1 MVEKDAKK
9 EATMSSAAQPER
21 IGEIAQPQGGIP
33 PRLDLQE
40 LWYTTLR
47 WEWSSLVLVPAHAS
61 GSAVWIAKALAE
73 IGIPQQS
80 RAAKINAQGAMLA
93 ATSELVGDLVTQS
106 TIRSMKSSG
115 DRWKAGHTIIA
126 IDPVVSNPAGIP
138 VALSADA
145 VLLCVELGKTDIASA
160 RKTVQ
165 LIGRERFIGCV
176 IVK

>member
-1 MVEKDAKK
+1 VVEKDFKK
-9 EATMSSAAQPER
+9 ETTMSSATQPER
-21 IGEIAQPQGGIP
+21 IGEISQPHGGSLP
-33 PRLDLQE
+33 ALDLQE
-40 LWYTTLR
+40 LWFTTLR
-47 WEWSSLVLVPAHAS
+47 WEWSSLVLVPAHSS

-73 IGIPQQS
+73 IGIPQS
-80 RAAKINAQGAMLA
+80 RAAKITAQGAVLT

-106 TIRSMKSSG
+106 TIRSMKSSSE
-115 DRWKAGHTIIA
+115 RWKTGQTIIA
-126 IDPVVSNPAGIP
+126 IDPVVSNPSGIP

-145 VLLCVELGKTDIASA
+145 VLLCVELGKTDIKSA

>member
-1 MVEKDAKK
+1 VVENDSKKD
-9 EATMSSAAQPER
+9 ATMSSATQPER
-21 IGEIAQPQGGIP
+21 IGEAAQQHSGILP
-33 PRLDLQE
+33 ALDLQE
-40 LWYTTLR
+40 LWFTTMR

-61 GSAVWIAKALAE
+61 GSAIWIAKALAE

-80 RAAKINAQGAMLA
+80 RAAKITAQGAMLA

-106 TIRSMKSSG
+106 TIRSMKSSNE
-115 DRWKAGHTIIA
+115 RWKTGHTIIA

-138 VALSADA
+138 VALAADA
-145 VLLCVELGKTDIASA
+145 VLLCVEIGKTDIASA

-165 LIGRERFIGCV
+165 LIGREHFIGCV